1 MDTIKKTAQIGLIVL
16 LVLIVTILHYSSGHG
31 ALGAHISH
39 REFYFIPILLSSL
52 WFGLKYGLATAFA
65 ISLIY
70 APQVFV
76 HSETPSN
83 LWPVVFQI
91 MVFNLVA
98 LMVGF
103 LVERSKRQQERM
115 FVVEKSAALGRAA
128 TAVGHEMKD
137 LLEAL
142 KSIASQTARP
152 ERRELNQGFEKE
164 LARLEQM
171 VDILSSFKTAGP
183 LELFS
188 HDLNE
193 IIRER
198 VKHHRAVAGKN
209 GVSFTTDLDAE
220 GCPSRVDIETI
231 RRVFDR
237 IIQNAL
243 EVSLPGK
250 AIHIHSTRK
259 GDRCEVMITDEG
271 PGIKPEHLP
280 QIFKPFFT
288 TKENGDGLALSSS
301 QKLLRDMGGEIQVNS
316 QYGKG
321 ATFTVIVP
329 REYSGRSLAIDPVIE
344 TKTQSI

>member
-16 LVLIVTILHYSSGHG
+16 LVLIVTILHYSSDHG

-52 WFGLKYGLATAFA
+52 WFGLKHGLATSFA

-70 APQVFV
+70 APQVLV

-98 LMVGF
+98 IMVGF

-115 FVVEKSAALGRAA
+115 FVAEKSAALGRAA

-137 LLEAL
+137 LLNAL
-142 KSIASQTARP
+142 KSIASKTARP
-152 ERRELNQGFEKE
+152 EGGALNQEFEKE
-164 LARLEQM
+164 LLRLEQL
-171 VDILSSFKTAGP
+171 VDIFSSFKTTGP
-183 LELFS
+183 LQLFS
-188 HDLNE
+188 HDLND

-231 RRVFDR
+231 RRVIDR

-243 EVSLPGK
+243 EVSVPGK

-259 GDRCEVMITDEG
+259 GDRCEVTIADEG

-301 QKLLRDMGGEIQVNS
+301 QKLLRDMGGDIQVAS
-316 QYGKG
+316 EYGKG
-321 ATFTVIVP
+321 AIFTISVP
-329 REYSGRSLAIDPVIE
+329 REYSEGLLR
-344 TKTQSI
+344 

>member
-1 MDTIKKTAQIGLIVL
+1 M
-16 LVLIVTILHYSSGHG
+16 
-31 ALGAHISH
+31 
-39 REFYFIPILLSSL
+39 
-52 WFGLKYGLATAFA
+52 
-65 ISLIY
+65 
-70 APQVFV
+70 FV
-76 HSETPSN
+76 HSETQSN

-103 LVERSKRQQERM
+103 LVERNNRQQERM

-128 TAVGHEMKD
+128 AAVGHEMKG
-137 LLEAL
+137 LLIAL
-142 KSIASQTARP
+142 KSIANQTARP
-152 ERRELNQGFEKE
+152 EGGALNREFEKE
-164 LARLEQM
+164 LLRLEQL
-171 VDILSSFKTAGP
+171 VDILSSFKTSGP
-183 LELFS
+183 LQLFS
-188 HDLNE
+188 HDLND

-209 GVSFTTDLDAE
+209 GVSFATDLDAE

-243 EVSLPGK
+243 EVSSPGK

-321 ATFTVIVP
+321 ASFTVIVP
-329 REYSGRSLAIDPVIE
+329 REDFGRSLATNPIATV
-344 TKTQSI
+344 TQGD